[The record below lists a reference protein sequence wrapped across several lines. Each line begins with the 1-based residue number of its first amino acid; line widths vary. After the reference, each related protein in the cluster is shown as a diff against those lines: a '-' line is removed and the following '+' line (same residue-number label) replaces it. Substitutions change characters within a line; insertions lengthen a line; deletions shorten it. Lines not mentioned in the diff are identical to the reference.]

1 MSASGF
7 SSRIEHRWNVRT
19 DDSAAGEKSS
29 YANAFR
35 CVPDALFYR
44 EVWPRISRAVEGP
57 LGAVVTTNG
66 GEEIHTDRNG
76 EAKALFFWD
85 RLSPK
90 TDQSSCWVRVIQIPI
105 GGSLAIAR
113 KDWEIMVRHLYGD
126 PNRPILVARLDNAV
140 HEAPYAYPAAGTS
153 MAWKTLASPGAAKV
167 NEFSMEDSGGKQGFN
182 MNAGTDYTLHVNNNM
197 TEQVAVNESIS
208 VDVENT
214 SAIVADQKATI
225 GATWT
230 KKVAADT
237 TVNVAADR
245 TLSIGAVETVTV
257 SGSVAEKVVGTDSE
271 TVGASYMALAGMNV
285 SRSCKGN
292 QSLTV
297 GGALITA
304 AGVGVGLAV
313 GGAKTEMVG
322 GAKIVAAGGGISEGV
337 GGNASLTVGGVI
349 INAAGGGCSHSSK
362 GAAKISVGGVSLLA
376 GGKRIQVQAKSI
388 TITVGAAAAMLGGGG
403 IMALTAGSASFV
415 GMVTVNASGAL
426 KIKGAPNLPG

>member
-1 MSASGF
+1 M
-7 SSRIEHRWNVRT
+7 
-19 DDSAAGEKSS
+19 
-29 YANAFR
+29 
-35 CVPDALFYR
+35 
-44 EVWPRISRAVEGP
+44 
-57 LGAVVTTNG
+57 
-66 GEEIHTDRNG
+66 
-76 EAKALFFWD
+76 
-85 RLSPK
+85 
-90 TDQSSCWVRVIQIPI
+90 
-105 GGSLAIAR
+105 
-113 KDWEIMVRHLYGD
+113 
-126 PNRPILVARLDNAV
+126 ARLDNAV

-197 TEQVAVNESIS
+197 TEQVAVNEFIS

-214 SAIVADQKATI
+214 SAIVADSESHDRCEFSGRRRSPQTRPSTSLQI
-225 GATWT
+225 F
-230 KKVAADT
+230 
-237 TVNVAADR
+237 R

-337 GGNASLTVGGVI
+337 RGNASLTVGGVI

-376 GGKRIQVQAKSI
+376 GGKTIEVQAKSI

-403 IMALTAGSASFV
+403 DH
-415 GMVTVNASGAL
+415 GANGGERL
-426 KIKGAPNLPG
+426 FRWHGDSQCLGGLERSRAPPNLPG